1 MEKKRAQLETRELLM
16 EKLSGKGKHAIKS
29 GNHPHT
35 NKTSKPAI
43 VRRAQMQNIGNEFE
57 VKRPAI

>member
-1 MEKKRAQLETRELLM
+1 MWLSDFTNSLETRKLLM

-29 GNHPHT
+29 GNHPYT

-43 VRRAQMQNIGNEFE
+43 VKRAQMQNIGN
-57 VKRPAI
+57 